1 MAATEIHQ
9 KRLILKIRYRALFHG
24 DLSKT
29 L

>member
-1 MAATEIHQ
+1 MAARETQVE
-9 KRLILKIRYRALFHG
+9 RLILKIRYRALFHG